1 MTTST
6 RTLLSSIIRDS
17 FYMAIDPEE
26 AVDLVLDV
34 LEMPSADVKL
44 AGARAIGETLGVP
57 NHNER
62 ARQSFSAMIAAIRE
76 GK

>member
-6 RTLLSSIIRDS
+6 RTLLSSIIRDW

-34 LEMPSADVKL
+34 LERPSDAVIDAGCTDAWDWSELKHT
-44 AGARAIGETLGVP
+44 GARFA
-57 NHNER
+57 
-62 ARQSFSAMIAAIRE
+62 AMIAAIRE